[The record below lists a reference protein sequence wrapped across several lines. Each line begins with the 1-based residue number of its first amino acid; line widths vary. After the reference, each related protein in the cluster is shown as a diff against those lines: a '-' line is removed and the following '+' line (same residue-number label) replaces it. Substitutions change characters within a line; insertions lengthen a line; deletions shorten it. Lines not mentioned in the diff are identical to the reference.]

1 MKLMT
6 TLATVALLW
15 AGAVKAN
22 DFATAIET
30 AYASAG
36 YTNIVVQHVEGQWL
50 VTGDLGGVTK
60 SFLVDRETGASTAVD
75 PTVLVAG
82 EGGADHEAGDDNGV
96 EGAGHDVGDD
106 NGADGAGHDA
116 GDDNGADGAGHDAGD
131 DHAGDDHGGE
141 DHGDHGD
148 AED

>member
-22 DFATAIET
+22 DFGTAIET

-36 YTNIVVQHVEGQWL
+36 YSNIVVQHQHGQWL

-60 SFLVDRETGASTAVD
+60 TFLVDRETGVSTAIDQTAFV
-75 PTVLVAG
+75 PG
-82 EGGADHEAGDDNGV
+82 EDGVGHDAGDDNGV
-96 EGAGHDVGDD
+96 DGAGHDVGDD
-106 NGADGAGHDA
+106 TGVDGAGHDA
-116 GDDNGADGAGHDAGD
+116 GDDNADEAAGHDAGD
-131 DHAGDDHGGE
+131 DHGGQGGE
-141 DHGDHGD
+141 DHGGHGGS
-148 AED
+148 ED